1 MTDQSIFPLQRA
13 CNEFAAQPGEISII
27 VEGISH
33 DGAARVNSL
42 AQVPAAS
49 VMKLAIAC
57 AAVDDPGV
65 DLGQH
70 IDLRDLDETLYCSV
84 MKAFDPTATL
94 SLRELIG
101 LMIIVSDNPA
111 TTSVLDYVPPQKVNA
126 WLGANGLTC
135 SSFSAGFTDRE
146 LSGRIRENLTTAQ
159 DCLTLLQR
167 IYDPQSPYVDIL
179 NMMANNLRND
189 RIPKRL
195 PDNAVVMHKTGT
207 LNGLV
212 HDIAII
218 ESPVVSYY
226 LLVLADQLPDTHKFA
241 YDLAVFSEQ
250 IYEMMHQ
257 STPR

>member
-1 MTDQSIFPLQRA
+1 MADDTQTQLQKICDAFADQT
-13 CNEFAAQPGEISII
+13 GTISII

-33 DGAARVNSL
+33 AGSVAINPH

-49 VMKLAIAC
+49 VTKLAIAC
-57 AAVDDPGV
+57 AAFDDPNV

-70 IDLRDLDETLYCSV
+70 IDLRDLDETLYCSI
-84 MKAFDPTATL
+84 MKAFDPATTL
-94 SLRELIG
+94 SLKELIG
-101 LMIIVSDNPA
+101 FMIIISDNPA
-111 TTSVLDYVPPQKVNA
+111 TSRVLDAVTPQKVDA
-126 WLGANGLTC
+126 WLQANGLTQ
-135 SSFSAGFTDRE
+135 SSFSAGFTDSD
-146 LSGRIRENLTTAQ
+146 LSGRIRENVTTAR
-159 DCLTLLQR
+159 DCLTLLKR

-195 PDNAVVMHKTGT
+195 PDDAVIMHKTGT

-226 LLVLADQLPDTHKFA
+226 LVVLADQLPNSHRFA
-241 YDLAVFSEQ
+241 YDLALFSEAVFE
-250 IYEMMHQ
+250 IMRR
-257 STPR
+257 SKPV